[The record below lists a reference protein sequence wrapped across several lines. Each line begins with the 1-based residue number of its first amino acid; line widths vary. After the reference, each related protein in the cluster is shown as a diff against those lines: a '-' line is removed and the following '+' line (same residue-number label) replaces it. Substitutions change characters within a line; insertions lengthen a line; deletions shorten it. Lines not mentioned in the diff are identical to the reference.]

1 MSKAAEARTTGGN
14 TNIDYNLRVK
24 LGFPDGNLNIDGST
38 SQELNDPSL
47 LRYIIEILAML
58 HDQYFYYLSEAERK
72 YLSPTELKNK
82 IEALK
87 LYAEY

>member
-24 LGFPDGNLNIDGST
+24 LGFPDGNLNIDGSKV
-38 SQELNDPSL
+38 QELTDNGL
-47 LRYIIEILAML
+47 LRYIIEIFEML
-58 HDQYFYYLSEAERK
+58 YSQYFDKLNNS
-72 YLSPTELKNK
+72 ELKRLDKTGLLNK
-82 IEALK
+82 INALR

>member
-24 LGFPDGNLNIDGST
+24 LGFPNGNLNIDGSS

-47 LRYIIEILAML
+47 LRYIIEILEML
-58 HDQYFYYLSEAERK
+58 YSQYFDQLSSSERK
-72 YLSPTELKNK
+72 LLSPTSLKNK
-82 IEALK
+82 IDELR
-87 LYAEY
+87 LYAQY